1 MANDSWARWR
11 PFLATFAYFLGI
23 GFLSGSIVHFPV
35 GPVKFGIIAAVGV
48 LLFVAGSILQRKLG
62 LAQAPEGGWGRF
74 IAGSAALSVGIGMV
88 SGGVQ
93 HFTDFPGYAAALVP
107 AGIVLAVASFAF
119 RERFPADRHAAF
131 AAAAVFVFAALLFV
145 GLRGYAARLGPSSE
159 DGHGHGAPAS
169 AVPVAPIDARLDVDR
184 MGKGAGISLHLTRD
198 GRTLGPDDFKV
209 AHERKLHLLLARE
222 DLQVYRHEHP
232 EFRDGAWR
240 VVVADLPLGVYRV
253 FVDIAPV
260 EGDPQVLRL
269 KLGEGETAPSS
280 RPVPNGPRLAD
291 GPVAA
296 DVSRSGMD
304 LTFRLSRTDSQPLGL
319 KPYLGALGH
328 IVVLSHGD
336 PEAFVHAH
344 PLTDTPSA
352 DGAVKFMAM
361 GLVPGRYTAFAQFD
375 AGGAI
380 RLFPFTF
387 DVAADEAM
395 SSPAGHGGMHMG
407 H

>member
-1 MANDSWARWR
+1 MDPWARWR
-11 PFLATFAYFLGI
+11 PFAATFAYFLGI

-35 GPVKFGIIAAVGV
+35 GPVKFGAIAAVGV
-48 LLFVAGSILQRKLG
+48 LFFLFGSVMQRRLG
-62 LAQAPEGGWGRF
+62 LSQAPEGGWARF
-74 IAGSAALSVGIGMV
+74 ILGSAFLSVGIGMV

-93 HFTDFPGYAAALVP
+93 HFSDFPGYAAILVP
-107 AGIVLAVASFAF
+107 AGGVLAMASFAF
-119 RERFPADRHAAF
+119 RERFAVDRHAMA
-131 AAAAVFVFAALLFV
+131 AAIGALVAAAVLFG
-145 GLRGYAARLGPSSE
+145 GLRWYAARLGSPSG
-159 DGHGHGAPAS
+159 DGHAGHGAVSAPAS
-169 AVPVAPIDARLDVDR
+169 SIEARIDVVRGVRD
-184 MGKGAGISLHLTRD
+184 AGIALHLTRD
-198 GRTLGPDDFKV
+198 GRTLGPDDFKL
-209 AHERKLHLLLARE
+209 AHERKLHLLIARE

-328 IVVLSHGD
+328 VVVLSHGD